1 MPPSSPLEKDV
12 VDEVIVPA
20 LVRRGWDPD
29 VQIRRELVMSPGRVM
44 VAGKREQKKQRDV
57 RRRADLVLF
66 YRPNIPVA
74 VIEIK
79 RPVGGT
85 SSARQQALEY
95 ADRLDVPLA
104 YTTTGAGFQ
113 ETDLTTEGK
122 VVDRDIPLEDFP
134 TPDELWRRYCAY
146 KKLDEAARKIA
157 AQDWHLGEAG
167 KEPRYFQIKAV
178 NRAVEAIARGD
189 RNRFLLVMATG
200 TGKTFAA
207 FQIIWRLWK
216 AKVKKRVLFL
226 ADRNILLDQARNN
239 DFQPFGGALTKIE
252 HRQAD
257 KSYEIYLAL
266 YQAVSGSEEARNI
279 YKQFSP
285 GFFDLVIVD
294 ECHRGSADE
303 SSAWREILEYFSSAT
318 QIGLTATPKETT
330 DVSNIAYFGEP
341 LYTYSL
347 KQGIEDGYLAP
358 FKVIRIDTDK
368 DLEGYT
374 PGEGKRDK
382 FGHPVPNRTYVRG
395 DFDRNIVLEQRTEL
409 VAQKVTEYLK
419 STDRFAKT
427 IVFCQDVDHAD
438 RMRAALARENAD
450 LFRENRRYIRKI
462 TGDDPV
468 GKAELSDFIA
478 VRQKH
483 PVIATTSR
491 LLSTGVDTQTCK
503 LIVIDQNIGSMTEFK
518 QIIGRGTR
526 IQEDCPHGPK
536 MWFTILDFRGVTR
549 HFADPAFDGE
559 PVQVYEPKAGE
570 PVTPPDTDEEA
581 AQGPSSDQ
589 VRQAREIRR
598 RKPVIDDEDVSVA
611 RQTVERHVD
620 GRRIEASLF
629 DHARDCVRA
638 LCPSRDDLLARWL
651 SPSLRARLLA
661 DLERRGAA
669 VSDVHLELGEDYS
682 VFDVLCQVGHGAPP
696 ITRRARAASA
706 AVQTVLQSHGDMQR
720 RVLEGLLTKF
730 ANEAVEEL
738 DDVNLLRVRPF
749 DKIGTLVEIVRA
761 FGGRPAYEKAVAALE
776 RALYEADGGAE

>member
-1 MPPSSPLEKDV
+1 MAPSTPLEKSTV
-12 VDEVIVPA
+12 NEVIRPA

-29 VQIRRELVMSPGRVM
+29 MQVFSEVVMSPGRVI
-44 VAGKREQKKQRDV
+44 VAGQREQKRLRDTTL
-57 RRRADLVLF
+57 RADLVLC

-74 VIEIK
+74 VIEAK
-79 RPVGGT
+79 RPAGGT
-85 SSARQQALEY
+85 SSAAQQALEY
-95 ADRLDVPLA
+95 ADRLDVPFA
-104 YTTTGAGFQ
+104 YTTIGERFH
-113 ETDLTTEGK
+113 EIDLSVPGK
-122 VVDRDIPLEDFP
+122 VIEREIPLEDFP
-134 TPDELWRRYCAY
+134 TPDELWRRYCAC
-146 KKLDEAARKIA
+146 KKLDENARRIA
-157 AQDWHLGEAG
+157 AQDWHLRDTDE
-167 KEPRYFQIKAV
+167 KQPRYFQIKAV

-200 TGKTFAA
+200 TGKTFVA

-216 AKVKKRVLFL
+216 AKVKRRVLFL

-257 KSYEIYLAL
+257 KSFEIYLAL
-266 YQAVSGSEEARNI
+266 YQAVSGSEEAKNI

-303 SSAWREILEYFSSAT
+303 SSAWREILEYFASAT

-358 FKVIRIDTDK
+358 YKVIRIDTDK

-382 FGHPVPNRTYVRG
+382 YGQPVPNRTYLRG
-395 DFDRNIVLEQRTEL
+395 DFDRTLVLEQRIEL

-419 STDRFAKT
+419 STDRFSKT
-427 IVFCQDVDHAD
+427 IVFCQDVEHAE
-438 RMRAALARENAD
+438 RMRSALARENGD

-462 TGDDPV
+462 TGDDPI

-478 VRQKH
+478 PRQKY
-483 PVIATTSR
+483 PVIATTSK
-491 LLSTGVDTQTCK
+491 LLTTGVDTQTCK
-503 LIVIDQNIGSMTEFK
+503 LIVIDQNIGSKTEFK

-526 IQEDCPHGPK
+526 IREDAGK
-536 MWFTILDFRGVTR
+536 MWFTIMDFRGVTR

-559 PVQVYEPKAGE
+559 PVQVYEPE
-570 PVTPPDTDEEA
+570 PGQSVTPGPTDEEA
-581 AQGPSSDQ
+581 ALAAASGELK
-589 VRQAREIRR
+589 QARKARR
-598 RKPVIDDEDVSVA
+598 PKPVIDDEPVNEA
-611 RQTVERHVD
+611 ERTVERHVD

-638 LCPSRDDLLARWL
+638 LCPSRDALLARWL
-651 SPSLRARLLA
+651 SPAQRQSLLGE
-661 DLERRGAA
+661 LERRGAA
-669 VSDVHLELGEDYS
+669 IGDVHLEVGEDYA
-682 VFDVLCQVGHGAPP
+682 VFDVLSRVGFGTPP
-696 ITRRARAASA
+696 LTRRARAASP
-706 AVQTVLQSHGDMQR
+706 AVQAVLQAHGDLPR
-720 RVLEGLLTKF
+720 RVLEGLLAKF
-730 ANEAVEEL
+730 ADEAVEEL
-738 DDVNLLRVRPF
+738 DNRQLLKLRPF
-749 DKIGTLVEIVRA
+749 NKLGTLVELVRA
-761 FGGRPAYEKAVAALE
+761 FGGPAAYDEAVAALE
-776 RALYEADGGAE
+776 RALYEGDGGAR